1 LIFAG
6 WSLRDRTDEAGASSE
21 HPRLNGKSIWIVDDT
36 VAPLVLF
43 LII

>member
-1 LIFAG
+1 LQAG
-6 WSLRDRTDEAGASSE
+6 ACGIEADEAGASSE
-21 HPRLNGKSIWIVDDT
+21 HPRPNGKSIGIVDDT